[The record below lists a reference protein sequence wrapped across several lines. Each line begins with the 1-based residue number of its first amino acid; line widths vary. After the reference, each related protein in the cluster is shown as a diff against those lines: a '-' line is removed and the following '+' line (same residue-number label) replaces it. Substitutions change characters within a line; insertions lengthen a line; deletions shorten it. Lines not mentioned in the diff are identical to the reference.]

1 MAAVKFKVGDKVKIK
16 RSTHG
21 HHFKKGEIV
30 TITRI
35 YEQKDPQQSYY
46 RADDEADY
54 WFVEDEELYAR
65 KCR

>member
-30 TITRI
+30 TITQI
-35 YEQKDPQQSYY
+35 YEQKDPQKSYY
-46 RADDEADY
+46 RADNENDY
-54 WFVEDEELYAR
+54 WYVNDGELYA
-65 KCR
+65 KKIK